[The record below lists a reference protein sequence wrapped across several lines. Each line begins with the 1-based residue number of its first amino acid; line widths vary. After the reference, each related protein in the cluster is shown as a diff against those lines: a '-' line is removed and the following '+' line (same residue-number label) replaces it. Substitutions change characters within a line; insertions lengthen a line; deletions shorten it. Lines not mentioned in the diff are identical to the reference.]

1 MAAKHGLLLVGIGMG
16 DIHSMTTSA
25 LNAVQNAD
33 LRILESY
40 TAKWNDDD
48 ILKLKET
55 VGEFE
60 YALRPDIENPDKILA
75 QCQEKSVAIM
85 VIGDPMQATTH
96 VDLLLRAEELE
107 IPYNVYHGISITNL
121 ATGISGL
128 SNYRFGRPTTLTYAY
143 GGWVATSPLEVIS
156 VNLQLNLH
164 TLVLFDLD
172 PTGLGTGNM
181 QPMLPIDAR
190 KVMYQMLEK
199 WQEDS
204 LQEIEEVVDSSFN
217 FKQHS
222 MKKLPENLSQL
233 PVVVCTDLGTTNQSL
248 WRGILGS
255 IEKAPVGN
263 MHCMIIPS
271 RLSEIEEKALNKWAK
286 E

>member
-1 MAAKHGLLLVGIGMG
+1 
-16 DIHSMTTSA
+16 
-25 LNAVQNAD
+25 
-33 LRILESY
+33 
-40 TAKWNDDD
+40 
-48 ILKLKET
+48 
-55 VGEFE
+55 
-60 YALRPDIENPDKILA
+60 
-75 QCQEKSVAIM
+75 
-85 VIGDPMQATTH
+85 
-96 VDLLLRAEELE
+96 
-107 IPYNVYHGISITNL
+107 
-121 ATGISGL
+121 
-128 SNYRFGRPTTLTYAY
+128 
-143 GGWVATSPLEVIS
+143 
-156 VNLQLNLH
+156 
-164 TLVLFDLD
+164 
-172 PTGLGTGNM
+172 
-181 QPMLPIDAR
+181 
-190 KVMYQMLEK
+190 MYQMLEK

-222 MKKLPENLSQL
+222 MKQLPENLSQL